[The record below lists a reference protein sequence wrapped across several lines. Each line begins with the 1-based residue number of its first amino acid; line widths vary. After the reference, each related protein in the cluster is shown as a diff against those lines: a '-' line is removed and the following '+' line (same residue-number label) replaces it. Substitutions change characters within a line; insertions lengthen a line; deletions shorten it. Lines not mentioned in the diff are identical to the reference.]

1 MCCPVVV
8 RLVVF
13 DQKETQPRA
22 RYSALL
28 RCGLQFC
35 RVNDIDLIARSHQLV
50 NEGYKYH
57 FEDEC
62 LATVWV
68 CCGAKQTVDANTCWV
83 GADTGVVVP
92 QLLLP
97 LWQQSCHPCSLGQ
110 T

>member
-1 MCCPVVV
+1 MVV

-22 RYSALL
+22 HYSALL
-28 RCGLQFC
+28 CCALQFC

-68 CCGAKQTVDANTCWV
+68 CCCAKQAVDANTIWV

-97 LWQQSCHPCSLGQ
+97 LWQQGGHPCSLRQ